1 MKIGIPLTKKKLL
14 PANFSEAHDISMKK
28 VKIAENK
35 LLDEKIKQR
44 YEELKRNNYKD
55 NKFCIRPAKTLNDMK
70 DESNQQ
76 NNCVYSNYSEK
87 YANGITDI
95 YFLRK
100 LKNPD
105 KSLVTVEVLDGK
117 VRQKY
122 EKRNTAINKEEK
134 EFLNLWEKNILNVA

>member
-1 MKIGIPLTKKKLL
+1 MC
-14 PANFSEAHDISMKK
+14 
-28 VKIAENK
+28 
-35 LLDEKIKQR
+35 QR
-44 YEELKRNNYKD
+44 
-55 NKFCIRPAKTLNDMK
+55 T
-70 DESNQQ
+70 
-76 NNCVYSNYSEK
+76 
-87 YANGITDI
+87 
-95 YFLRK
+95 

>member
-1 MKIGIPLTKKKLL
+1 MVG
-14 PANFSEAHDISMKK
+14 D
-28 VKIAENK
+28 VKQSI
-35 LLDEKIKQR
+35 
-44 YEELKRNNYKD
+44 YKFRQAMPD
-55 NKFCIRPAKTLNDMK
+55 LFLSK
-70 DESNQQ
+70 
-76 NNCVYSNYSEK
+76 YSNYSEK

-105 KSLVTVEVLDGK
+105 KSLVTVEVFDGK

>member
-1 MKIGIPLTKKKLL
+1 MEIPLTKKKLL
-14 PANFSEAHDISMKK
+14 PVNFSEAHDISIKK
-28 VKIAENK
+28 VKIVENK

-44 YEELKRNNYKD
+44 YEILKMNNYKD
-55 NKFCIRPAKTLNDMK
+55 NKFFIRAAKTLNDMK
-70 DESNQQ
+70 DEARQQ

-100 LKNPD
+100 LKNPN

-117 VRQKY
+117 IRQKY